1 VRQKIYEMIICNLLF
16 NFIPKELFYVK
27 NNSSKYELKPGATLL
42 CSAQNSALM
51 G

>member
-1 VRQKIYEMIICNLLF
+1 MIACNFLF

-27 NNSSKYELKPGATLL
+27 NNSSKYELKPGATLP
-42 CSAQNSALM
+42 CSAQTTVLK